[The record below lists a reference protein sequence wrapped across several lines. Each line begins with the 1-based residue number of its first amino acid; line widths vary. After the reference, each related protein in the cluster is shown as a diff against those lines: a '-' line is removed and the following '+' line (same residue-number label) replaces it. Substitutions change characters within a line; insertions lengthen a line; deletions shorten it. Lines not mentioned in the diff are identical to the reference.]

1 MAKSITLMVM
11 YNIVLGLHLR
21 GGIVNYS
28 PIDLLTCAGV
38 NYFLELL
45 NK

>member
-1 MAKSITLMVM
+1 MVM

-21 GGIVNYS
+21 GGNVNYS
-28 PIDLLTCAGV
+28 PIDFTYMSWGKL
-38 NYFLELL
+38 FLELL